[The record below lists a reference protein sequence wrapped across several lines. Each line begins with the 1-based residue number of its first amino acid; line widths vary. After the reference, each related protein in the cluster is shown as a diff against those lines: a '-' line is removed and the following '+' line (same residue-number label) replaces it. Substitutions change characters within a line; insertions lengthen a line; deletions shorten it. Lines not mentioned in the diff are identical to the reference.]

1 MLKNEEAVSIN
12 SALSVFTVAQAAADK
27 TQQPFAVV
35 REGSRYTAYPESC
48 ILAVIGDRP
57 NKAIE
62 VKGVVSPH
70 TRRRRVK

>member
-1 MLKNEEAVSIN
+1 MSI
-12 SALSVFTVAQAAADK
+12 SRALSVFTAAQAAADK

-35 REGSRYTAYPESC
+35 REGSQYTAYPESC

-57 NKAIE
+57 SRAVE

-70 TRRRRVK
+70 TRRRRRVK